1 MASLLVNLHEVVESY
16 IKKAKD
22 RDIAEK
28 IGSEVLERSRQVI
41 KKYKFTPEDA
51 CLFHV
56 AELYPMLSRE
66 LHRLLK
72 IIHRRMK
79 TSTVL
84 SHPWS
89 IRVIRNMP
97 KELFE
102 LLRQTILTGNYGILA
117 RKTRCSELLRLS
129 DFSTVIKRLKHVIN
143 HAFVSVDETQ
153 ILFKSFKNGS
163 QCKAIIVDDHPLVI
177 KYSKTLETVQFCLN
191 YGCWNAFGI
200 AQHVL

>member
-1 MASLLVNLHEVVESY
+1 MISVVGSG

-22 RDIAEK
+22 KDIAEK
-28 IGSEVLERSRQVI
+28 IGSEVLERSKQVI

-56 AELYPMLSRE
+56 AELYLMLSRE
-66 LHRLLK
+66 LHRFLK

-84 SHPWS
+84 SHPFS
-89 IRVIRNMP
+89 IRVVRNMP

-102 LLRQTILTGNYGILA
+102 LLKQTILTGNYGILA
-117 RKTRCSELLRLS
+117 RKARCLELVRLS
-129 DFSTVIKRLKHVIN
+129 DFSTGIKWLKHAIS
-143 HAFVSVDETQ
+143 HTFVSVDETQ
-153 ILFKSFKNGS
+153 ILLKRFKDGS
-163 QCKAIIVDDHPLVI
+163 QCKAIIVDDHQPVI
-177 KYSKTLETVQFCLN
+177 EYSKTLETVIVQFSLN

>member
-1 MASLLVNLHEVVESY
+1 MNLHEVVESY
-16 IKKAKD
+16 IKNAKD
-22 RDIAEK
+22 KDIAGK

-51 CLFHV
+51 CIFHV

-89 IRVIRNMP
+89 IRIVRNMP

-102 LLRQTILTGNYGILA
+102 LLKQTILTGNYGILA
-117 RKTRCSELLRLS
+117 RKTRCLELLRLS
-129 DFSTVIKRLKHVIN
+129 NFATVINWLKHVIS
-143 HAFVSVDETQ
+143 HTFSSVDETQ
-153 ILFKSFKNGS
+153 ILFKMFKDGS
-163 QCKAIIVDDHPLVI
+163 HCKAIIVDDHPLVI
-177 KYSKTLETVQFCLN
+177 KYSRTLETIQFSLS

-200 AQHVL
+200 AQHVF